1 MLVFVSSV
9 VVCIPNSI
17 NIAVYRQSLN
27 DSGQLTANST
37 NAPPPDSSSTAAVW
51 KVDFKLATH
60 VDRFIHSLNFWI
72 QAVVRLGPCFVLTV
86 LSALLVRTMKLA
98 DARLRSLESGSTHQR
113 VRRQRA
119 TNRTTRMLLA
129 IVILFLIT
137 ELPQG
142 VSMILSSVS
151 TQFTEGIYLNLGDL
165 FDILALHTKSL
176 KAIRNYTVEKGV
188 CKFLLVFFDILALI
202 NSAVN
207 FLLFCTMSR
216 QFRKTFVAVFCHS
229 RRQTVSS
236 RSGRMIDEQY

>member
-1 MLVFVSSV
+1 
-9 VVCIPNSI
+9 
-17 NIAVYRQSLN
+17 
-27 DSGQLTANST
+27 
-37 NAPPPDSSSTAAVW
+37 
-51 KVDFKLATH
+51 
-60 VDRFIHSLNFWI
+60 
-72 QAVVRLGPCFVLTV
+72 
-86 LSALLVRTMKLA
+86 
-98 DARLRSLESGSTHQR
+98 
-113 VRRQRA
+113 
-119 TNRTTRMLLA
+119 MLLA